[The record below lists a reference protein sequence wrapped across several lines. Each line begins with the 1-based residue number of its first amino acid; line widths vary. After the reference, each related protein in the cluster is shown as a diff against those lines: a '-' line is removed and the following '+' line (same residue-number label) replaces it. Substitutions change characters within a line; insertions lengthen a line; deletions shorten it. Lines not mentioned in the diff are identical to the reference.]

1 MSRRKK
7 ALGRGLEALF
17 PEEGAGRGKPVEV
30 GVDLIDPNPYQPRR
44 SWSEDELAAL
54 AASLK
59 REGMLQPLVV
69 RRRGERYQLI
79 AGERRLR
86 AARKAGMKSV
96 PAIVRKADDRQLLAL
111 ALVENM
117 HRRDLGPLEKAS
129 ALRRL
134 STEFGLKQ
142 EEVAEIVGMSRPA
155 VSNLQRLLELPPEV
169 RRLVAEG
176 KLTMGHGRALLGL
189 ADDKAMVRLGLMAA
203 RRGISVHDL
212 EERVR
217 NAGAG
222 EGRTGRRKVS
232 GRRVDPAVRKLEEKL
247 QRSLKTRVRILGKG
261 GSGKIEISYSSLDEL
276 DRILDII
283 AERSD

>member
-17 PEEGAGRGKPVEV
+17 PEEEARGGKPTEIEV
-30 GVDLIDPNPYQPRR
+30 GRIDPNPYQPRR
-44 SWSEDELAAL
+44 GWSEEELEAL
-54 AASLK
+54 ASSLK
-59 REGMLQPLVV
+59 REGMLQPVVV
-69 RRRGERYQLI
+69 RRKGERYQLI

-86 AARKAGMKSV
+86 AARRAGMKMV
-96 PAIVRKADDRQLLAL
+96 PAVVRKADDKQLLAL

-117 HRRDLGPLEKAS
+117 HRKDLGPLEKAS

-142 EEVAEIVGMSRPA
+142 EQIAEILGMSRPA

-169 RRLVAEG
+169 RQLVEAG

-189 ADDKAMVRLGLMAA
+189 GEERAMIRLALMAA
-203 RRGISVHDL
+203 RRGMSVHEL
-212 EERVR
+212 EARVR
-217 NAGAG
+217 EAARPGSAGG
-222 EGRTGRRKVS
+222 GRRKKS
-232 GRRVDPAVRKLEEKL
+232 PGADPAVRKLEESL
-247 QRSLKTRVRILGKG
+247 QRRLKTRVRIVGRD
-261 GSGKIEISYSSLDEL
+261 GSGKVEISYSSLDEL

-283 AERSD
+283 GGGDG

>member
-17 PEEGAGRGKPVEV
+17 PEDGAGRGKPVEV
-30 GVDLIDPNPYQPRR
+30 DVDLIDPNPYQPRR
-44 SWSEDELAAL
+44 SWSEEELGAL
-54 AASLK
+54 AASLE
-59 REGMLQPLVV
+59 REGMLQPVVV

-86 AARKAGMKSV
+86 AARKAEMKSV
-96 PAIVRKADDRQLLAL
+96 PAIVREADERQLLAL

-189 ADDKAMVRLGLMAA
+189 TDQKAMVRLGLMAA

-217 NAGAG
+217 KAGSG
-222 EGRTGRRKVS
+222 ETRTGGRKAS
-232 GRRVDPAVRKLEEKL
+232 RRRVDPAVRKLEESL
-247 QRSLKTRVRILGKG
+247 QRSLKTRVRVLGRG

-283 AERSD
+283 AGRSD